1 MNFIVTF
8 EDNETMGHIREKY
21 LDNHF
26 SFLTSNQKSIQSAGP
41 LFHLSSGESADDS
54 AGGMWIVEADSE
66 EDVHALV
73 KSDPFWPSG
82 LRKHYTVLRW
92 KKAFADGKRLINP
105 T

>member
-8 EDNETMGHIREKY
+8 EDNETMGHMREKY
-21 LDNHF
+21 LDDHF
-26 SFLTSNQKSIQSAGP
+26 SFLTANQKSIQSAGP
-41 LFHLSSGESADDS
+41 LLHLSSGES

-66 EDVHALV
+66 EVVHALV
-73 KSDPFWPSG
+73 KTDPFWSSG

-92 KKAFADGKRLINP
+92 KKAFSDGKRLINP